1 MSDSFKAED
10 GLGIWLCGR
19 GALATALQS
28 EIDVLL
34 LKMQPVVIG
43 AGVPMFAATGVDL
56 MRFDLV
62 GSRAFDSGV
71 LFLTYH
77 RRAGGEAPRC

>member
-1 MSDSFKAED
+1 VSDSFKAED

-43 AGVPMFAATGVDL
+43 AGVPLFLAGVDL

-62 GSRAFDSGV
+62 DSRPFDSGV
-71 LFLTYH
+71 IFLTYR
-77 RRAGGEAPRC
+77 RRAAGAA